1 MIENVFDLSK
11 PFGYFEAF
19 STIGVVL
26 VLSLVC
32 FLILRHFRPTP

>member
-1 MIENVFDLSK
+1 MENVFDLSK

-26 VLSLVC
+26 GLSLVI
-32 FLILRHFRPTP
+32 FLLLRYFRPNS